1 MTQTQQMDE
10 TLVIERLLARISAAF
25 GILALTLAC
34 IGLYGLLSYEVT
46 RRTREIGVRVALG
59 AAPGVLQRGIL
70 FETFGIVVIGLAIGI
85 PAAISSSRA
94 LTAMLYGAGAND
106 SATYFGIAIVLL
118 IVSGIAGYIPARRAS
133 LVDPMVA
140 LRCE

>member
-10 TLVIERLLARISAAF
+10 TVVIERLLARISAAF

-85 PAAISSSRA
+85 PAAILSSRA
-94 LTAMLYGAGAND
+94 LTAMLYGVGAND